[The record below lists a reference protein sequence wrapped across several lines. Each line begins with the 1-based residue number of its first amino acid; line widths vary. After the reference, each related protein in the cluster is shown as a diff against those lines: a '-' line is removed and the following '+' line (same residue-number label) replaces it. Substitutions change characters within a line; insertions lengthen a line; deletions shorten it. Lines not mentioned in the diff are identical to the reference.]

1 MPREFK
7 RSERVAG
14 SLRRELA
21 QLIQMEVKDP
31 EVGFVSLSDVEVSR
45 DLAHAKVFITVF
57 ESEKAASSLKALKR
71 AAGYLRHRLG
81 QQMHIHSV
89 PELHF
94 HHDSSVETGQRMD
107 SLIDAAVAADRE
119 YADPD
124 LEADAEA
131 ETEADANVSVE
142 AEAENRGD

>member
-21 QLIQMEVKDP
+21 KLIQMELKDP
-31 EVGFVSLSDVEVSR
+31 DVGFIGLSDVEVSR
-45 DLAHAKVFITVF
+45 DLAHAKVYVTVF

-71 AAGYLRHRLG
+71 AAGFLRTRLG
-81 QQMHIHSV
+81 QEMRIRSV

-94 HHDSSVETGQRMD
+94 HHDASVETGARMD
-107 SLIDAAVAADRE
+107 SLIEQAVASDRDHSQNDE
-119 YADPD
+119 DS
-124 LEADAEA
+124 
-131 ETEADANVSVE
+131 T
-142 AEAENRGD
+142 GD